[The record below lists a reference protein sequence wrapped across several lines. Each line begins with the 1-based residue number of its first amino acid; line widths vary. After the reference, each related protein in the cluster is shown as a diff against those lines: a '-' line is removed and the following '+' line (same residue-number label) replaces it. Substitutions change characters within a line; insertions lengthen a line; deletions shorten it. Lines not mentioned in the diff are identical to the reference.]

1 MTFEEDC
8 SAPTLSEGACGLSI
22 NGKVFSLEDVCRA
35 LGADPGA
42 APVVSLCI
50 GVKAGYTEQYYD
62 ITAMQAAINESREC
76 GRPIDVQWIIDPPK
90 KPMKEMSALELEET
104 FLYEYGC
111 DEDLSA
117 DLADACLKDP
127 SARTPADKGLL
138 EALHFLSVDKN
149 DTALKQ
155 FVDGLLYP
163 NAYPAKPGIDT
174 LISKAKSAMPDHTNP
189 DPAKSGKGRS

>member
-1 MTFEEDC
+1 
-8 SAPTLSEGACGLSI
+8 
-22 NGKVFSLEDVCRA
+22 
-35 LGADPGA
+35 
-42 APVVSLCI
+42 
-50 GVKAGYTEQYYD
+50 
-62 ITAMQAAINESREC
+62 
-76 GRPIDVQWIIDPPK
+76 
-90 KPMKEMSALELEET
+90 MSALELEET
-104 FLYEYGC
+104 FLYEYGY

-163 NAYPAKPGIDT
+163 NVYPAKPGIDT
-174 LISKAKSAMPDHTNP
+174 LISKARSSMSEQPPQDPGKFGKS
-189 DPAKSGKGRS
+189 RS